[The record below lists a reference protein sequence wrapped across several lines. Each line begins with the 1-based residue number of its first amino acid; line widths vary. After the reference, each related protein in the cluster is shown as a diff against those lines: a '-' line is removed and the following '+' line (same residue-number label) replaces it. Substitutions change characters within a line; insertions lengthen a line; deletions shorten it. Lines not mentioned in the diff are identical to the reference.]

1 MTRNPL
7 LAALVA
13 TIACAG
19 AGARPTSMRE
29 FPITDIERC
38 YQTARGLGNQNLKGE
53 LDLWQVV
60 DEQGDVP
67 ATFVHD
73 AKGLDFAP
81 FMSCL
86 TDLATGSKYESQKVD
101 YLRPNP
107 ITCDVGGEGGR
118 ARCQKQVIQ
127 EATRAPFD
135 EKTAQATLTFAGW
148 ATATDKGW
156 GSTYARK
163 YADAIAAFEG
173 ALKAKP
179 DDVRAL
185 RGLAVALA
193 DSGGDLKR
201 AREAA
206 QKAVQLKPDSAATQ
220 DALVHVCLAQKDDQ
234 CTFDAFEAARKAPDQ
249 QARSFELALLQDR
262 VKAAAERLNTQS
274 SEEEEKRRQQ
284 AEAAAQK
291 ADPTGCR
298 KLEAGSDAQLLC
310 LIKRCFDRG
319 AHEYAKNELKPLT
332 GQDYS
337 AGEWK
342 VANHKGDTADVTVQ
356 IRTPSSARKAAK
368 KGKAGPGDEGP
379 SAHDA
384 TWKVTV
390 GENITMVPQT
400 LDAANIAKRYDACKK

>member
-1 MTRNPL
+1 MTRNRL

-13 TIACAG
+13 TTACAG
-19 AGARPTSMRE
+19 AGSRPTNMRE
-29 FPITDIERC
+29 LPVTDIERC
-38 YQTARGLGNQNLKGE
+38 YQTARGLGNQNLKGS
-53 LDLWQVV
+53 LDLWQYL

-67 ATFVHD
+67 AAFVHD

-107 ITCDVGGEGGR
+107 ITCDIGGEGGR

-135 EKTAQATLTFAGW
+135 ERIAQSTLAFAGW

-156 GSTYARK
+156 GYTYVHK
-163 YADAIAAFEG
+163 YPDALAAFEG
-173 ALKAKP
+173 ALKAKA

-193 DSGGDLKR
+193 DSGGDLAR

-220 DALVHVCLAQKDDQ
+220 EALIHVCLAQKDDK
-234 CTFDAFEAARKAPDQ
+234 CAFDAFEAARKAPDQ
-249 QARSFELALLQDR
+249 QPRSFELALIQDR
-262 VKAAAERLNTQS
+262 VKAAADRLNAQTT
-274 SEEEEKRRQQ
+274 EEDEKRRQQ
-284 AEAAAQK
+284 AEAAMQK
-291 ADPTGCR
+291 SDPTGCR
-298 KLEAGSDAQLLC
+298 KLETGSDAQLLC

-337 AGEWK
+337 PGEWK
-342 VANHKGDTADVTVQ
+342 VAKVNLCWALFSKRKRSAARSALAAVF
-356 IRTPSSARKAAK
+356 SSLTR
-368 KGKAGPGDEGP
+368 P
-379 SAHDA
+379 
-384 TWKVTV
+384 
-390 GENITMVPQT
+390 I
-400 LDAANIAKRYDACKK
+400 